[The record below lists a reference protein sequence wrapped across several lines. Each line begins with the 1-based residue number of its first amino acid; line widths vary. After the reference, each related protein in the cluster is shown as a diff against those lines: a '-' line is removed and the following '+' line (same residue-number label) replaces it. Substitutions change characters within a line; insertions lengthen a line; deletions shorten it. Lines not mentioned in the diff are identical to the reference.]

1 MKLTKSLIA
10 LTSAVAISATPVFAG
25 TKTFKE
31 TVVVQEAEVAP
42 WSATLSTG
50 YDSLYMFRGANVLRD
65 INGNRDKGG
74 NYGDGLFYTDVS
86 ATYNLTENDS
96 ITAGGWMAWGAGNV
110 MYQEFNA
117 RLNYVH
123 TIDNL
128 ALGLGYTLYA
138 VYPEP
143 INDYYAN
150 ELNVSVAY
158 NIDLGFMTLT
168 PSTTYYF
175 NVGPDSNLGFEE
187 DGAQGAAVTG
197 SSYLDLR
204 LSGAIPVTD
213 AVSINPYAAFGL
225 NFGSNLEGGNSDYD
239 VDTAEI
245 TEVTQGKTFYG
256 ANNLEL
262 GVAVPWQINEVI
274 TLSGYAAYSIA
285 FNDLSGSRAQA
296 TDPNTVWGGAKVT
309 FSF

>member
-65 INGNRDKGG
+65 MNSNRDKGG
-74 NYGDGLFYTDVS
+74 NYGNGLFYTDVS

-96 ITAGGWMAWGAGNV
+96 ITAGGWMAWSAGSV
-110 MYQEFNA
+110 GYQEFNA

-128 ALGLGYTLYA
+128 AFGLGYTLYA
-138 VYPEP
+138 AYTDQNATNGDHE
-143 INDYYAN
+143 DKDAYAN
-150 ELNVSVAY
+150 ELNASVAY

-175 NVGPDSNLGFEE
+175 NVGPDS
-187 DGAQGAAVTG
+187 DTADVGAVGSAVTG

-213 AVSINPYAAFGL
+213 AVSINPYTAFGL
-225 NFGSNLEGGNSDYD
+225 NFGANLEGPN
-239 VDTAEI
+239 A
-245 TEVTQGKTFYG
+245 QTFNG
-256 ANNLEL
+256 SNNLEL

-274 TLSGYAAYSIA
+274 TLSGYVAYSRA
-285 FNDLSGSRAQA
+285 FNDLAGVAAQV